1 MNRYPR
7 LITIVILCVCSLIF
21 APTLALAQTEKASAP
36 PASDEPNSPES
47 STCFATV
54 TAGVGPNQIKL
65 CISQHGNI
73 LDFESPQGKEHM
85 TPGTD
90 KWGDGYVLCSTN
102 NNTANAVNGYDA
114 SNAELG
120 WGNATAIQP
129 NGLNTLPLT
138 IIRST
143 TNGKFELKQ
152 TFAWDTNEKDVTI
165 TMTLKNIS
173 NINIDGIRLARYFDA
188 DLSGD
193 ISDDRFDK
201 TDDSVWGR
209 DGGGGSGQFGLM
221 LTAVTF
227 NQAHSTGVETFSNWV
242 INGGGFA
249 SVCNPPFVSVPTSP
263 GNYVGRLT
271 YFMPPLAPGESK
283 IVKLLYRRF

>member
-1 MNRYPR
+1 M
-7 LITIVILCVCSLIF
+7 IAIVILCACPLIF
-21 APTLALAQTEKASAP
+21 APTPAFAQTDKASAP
-36 PASDEPNSPES
+36 QASGEGNSPES

-54 TAGVGPNQIKL
+54 TSGVGPNQIKL
-65 CISQHGNI
+65 CISNHGNI
-73 LDFESPQGKEHM
+73 IDFESPQGKENM

-114 SNAELG
+114 GNAELG
-120 WGNATAIQP
+120 WGNVTTIQP

-138 IIRST
+138 VTRQT
-143 TNGKFELKQ
+143 TNGRFELKQ
-152 TFAWDTNEKDVTI
+152 VFTWDTNEKDVTI

-173 NINIDGIRLARYFDA
+173 GINIDGIRLARYFDA

-193 ISDDRFDK
+193 TSDDRFDK

-209 DGGGGSGQFGLM
+209 DGGSGSGQFGLM
-221 LTAVTF
+221 LTALTF
-227 NQAHSTGVETFSNWV
+227 NQAHSTAVETFSNWV
-242 INGGGFA
+242 INGGGLA
-249 SVCNPPFVSVPTSP
+249 SVCVPQAVSVPTSP

-271 YFMPPLAPGESK
+271 YFMPPLAAGESK
-283 IVKLLYRRF
+283 TVKLLYRRF